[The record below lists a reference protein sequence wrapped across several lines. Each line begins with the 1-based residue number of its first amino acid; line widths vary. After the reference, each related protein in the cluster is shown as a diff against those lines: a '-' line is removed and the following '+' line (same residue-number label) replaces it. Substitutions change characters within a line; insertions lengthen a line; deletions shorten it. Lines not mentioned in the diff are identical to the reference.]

1 MSTVSF
7 TTGGSA
13 VHTWPAQVRPSEIT
27 LHLRSN
33 TSSLVSPFSRNAQ
46 TLELPGALFDL
57 SAAFPPAKSDVA
69 RIMRAFFASLR
80 GAAGRFYFPVY
91 TCRYA
96 PAAMHAP
103 ERVTMIGLTVDTD
116 AITCDSTDITCDA
129 TTIQMETTFAVSAC
143 PDAET
148 INGFLML
155 NSGRYPL
162 QVGGYIDWDDP
173 DGARHTHIVT
183 SLITTNVFTGA
194 TTLKVEP
201 PMRWLPLP
209 ATPIRV
215 HSPSVLVRLADD
227 GQGAIN
233 QAARLSSFSVQA
245 VQWFPLN
252 LSVDEP

>member
-1 MSTVSF
+1 MAAVSF
-7 TTGGSA
+7 TTAGTP
-13 VHTWPAQVRPSEIT
+13 VHMWPAQVRPSEIT
-27 LHLRSN
+27 LHLRSS
-33 TSSLVSPFSRNAQ
+33 TSSLVSPFSRSAQ

-57 SAAFPPAKSDVA
+57 SAGFPPVKSDVA
-69 RIMRAFFASLR
+69 NIMRAFFASLR

-96 PAAMHAP
+96 PAEMFAP
-103 ERVTMIGLTVDTD
+103 ERVTIIPLTADNDTV
-116 AITCDSTDITCDA
+116 TCDRTDITCDA
-129 TTIQMETTFAVSAC
+129 TTIQMETTFAVSTC

-148 INGFLML
+148 INGFLL
-155 NSGRYPL
+155 INSNRYPL
-162 QVGGYIDWDDP
+162 KVGGYLDWDDP
-173 DGARHTHIVT
+173 SGARHTHIVT
-183 SLITTNVFTGA
+183 SLETTNAATGA

-209 ATPIRV
+209 VTPIRV

-233 QAARLSSFSVQA
+233 QAARLSSFGVQA

-252 LSVDEP
+252 LTVVEP